1 MTDAVRKRRLRIF
14 GGALLVVIV
23 AVAVAMA
30 VASGGSKSSAAKA
43 GIAFDGM
50 PQSGNVLG
58 SKNAKAT
65 MMVFADLQCPF
76 CKEFETQAFPSIV
89 NRYVKT
95 GKLRVVF
102 QPISILGADSV
113 VASRAVVAAAQQ
125 NKLFDYTSTFY
136 ANQGQENTG
145 YVTDAFLIKIAKAV
159 PGLNLSKWK
168 SDLNS
173 QAGSNILSQ
182 AESGARTAGVQS
194 TPTFM
199 VAKTGQTLREF
210 SPNALTADAFYS
222 KLNALT
228 S

>member
-1 MTDAVRKRRLRIF
+1 MTDAVRKRRLGIF
-14 GGALLVVIV
+14 GGALLVVVV

-30 VASGGSKSSAAKA
+30 VASGGSKSSTAKA
-43 GIAFDGM
+43 GIGFGGIH
-50 PQSGNVLG
+50 QSGNVLG

-125 NKLFDYTSTFY
+125 NKLFDYMSTFY

-145 YVTDAFLIKIAKAV
+145 YVTDAFLIKIARAV

-182 AESGARTAGVQS
+182 AESAARTAGVES

-199 VAKTGQTLREF
+199 VARTGQTLREF
-210 SPNALTADAFYS
+210 SPNALTSDAFSS

>member
-1 MTDAVRKRRLRIF
+1 MTDDRRKRRLGIVV
-14 GGALLVVIV
+14 GALLVVIGGV
-23 AVAVAMA
+23 AGAMA
-30 VASGGSKSSAAKA
+30 VASGGSKSSTAKL
-43 GIAFDGM
+43 GIAFGGIR
-50 PQSGNVLG
+50 QSGNVVG

-113 VASRAVVAAAQQ
+113 VGARAVVAAAQQ
-125 NKLFDYTSTFY
+125 NKLFDYMSTFY

-159 PGLNLSKWK
+159 PGRNLSKWK

-173 QAGSNILSQ
+173 QSGSNILSQ
-182 AESGARTAGVQS
+182 AESAARTAGVES